1 MTANLNCTD
10 NNYDVTE
17 IYVTRYMT
25 ELVVKFRSLGLQG
38 SLESRLFINIYLC
51 IIYVVIITIITIAII
66 IVIIVIIIIIII
78 TITIIIIVIIL
89 IINILLL
96 LFYLFNYFFSLLIH
110 EENDRQLHVCVFG

>member
-1 MTANLNCTD
+1 MTANFNCTD

-66 IVIIVIIIIIII
+66 IIVIIVIIIIIII

-110 EENDRQLHVCVFG
+110 EENDRQLHV